1 MTKLEIIEKEIASLD
16 PQDVRKLA
24 DWLDEYKAELWDR
37 QIEADAKAGR
47 LDGFIASAKAEIAAR
62 KVCSL

>member
-47 LDGFIASAKAEIAAR
+47 LDDFVASAKAEIASG
-62 KVCSL
+62 KVRPL